1 MSIEKKTLY
10 VTDLDGT
17 LLNTKVKISD
27 FSLQVINSLVDRGLL
42 FSYATAR
49 SLSSASIVTKGLS
62 TMLPVIVYNGTFL
75 INPVTKEVLSSIG
88 FSKKQTSYL
97 KNILEENKI
106 FPLVY
111 SYLEEQEKVSWLCGQ
126 ETEGMKYYLANRE
139 GDRRM
144 TPLSDYQKLYQGQ
157 VFYMTCI
164 GEKEK
169 LQPVFEMLKDHS
181 EYNCIFQQELYRQ
194 EYWCEIMPKNAT
206 KAQAI
211 LKLKEITGCER
222 IVSFGDAIND
232 LPMFSISDECYA
244 VENAVEKLKRAA
256 TGIIASNDKDGL
268 AHWLLE
274 NIK

>member
-1 MSIEKKTLY
+1 MSIDKKTLY

-17 LLNTKVKISD
+17 LLNTKDRISD
-27 FSLQVINSLVDRGLL
+27 FSLQVINSLVERGLL

-49 SLSSASIVTKGLS
+49 SLSSASIVTQGLS
-62 TMLPVIVYNGTFL
+62 ATLPVIVYNGTFL
-75 INPVTKEVLSSIG
+75 INPVTKEVLSSLS
-88 FSKKQTSYL
+88 FSKKQTFFL
-97 KNILEENKI
+97 QEILEENKI
-106 FPLVY
+106 VPLVY
-111 SYLEEQEKVSWLCGQ
+111 SYQEEQEKVSWLWGQ
-126 ETEGMKYYLANRE
+126 ETEGMNHYLTNRK

-144 TPLSDYQKLYQGQ
+144 TPLSDYQKLYQGK

-164 GEKEK
+164 GEKEN
-169 LQPVFEMLKDHS
+169 LQPVFEALKNHPD
-181 EYNCIFQQELYRQ
+181 YNCIFQQELYRQ

-206 KAQAI
+206 KANAI

-232 LPMFSISDECYA
+232 LPMFAISDECYA
-244 VENAVEKLKRAA
+244 VENALEELKRAA

>member
-1 MSIEKKTLY
+1 MSIDKKTLY

-17 LLNTKVKISD
+17 LLNTKDRISD
-27 FSLQVINSLVDRGLL
+27 FSLQVMNSLVDRGLL

-62 TMLPVIVYNGTFL
+62 ATLPVIVYNGTFL

-111 SYLEEQEKVSWLCGQ
+111 SYQEEQEKVSWVWGQ

-157 VFYMTCI
+157 VFYITCI

-194 EYWCEIMPKNAT
+194 EYWCEIMLKNAT
-206 KAQAI
+206 KAKAI

-244 VENAVEKLKRAA
+244 VENAVEELKRAA